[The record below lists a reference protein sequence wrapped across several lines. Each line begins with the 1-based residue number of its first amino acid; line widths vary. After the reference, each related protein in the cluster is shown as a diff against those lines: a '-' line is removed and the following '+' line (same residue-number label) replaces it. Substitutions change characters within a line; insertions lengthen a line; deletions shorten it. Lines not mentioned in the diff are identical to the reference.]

1 MFQFLM
7 FFRGKQTSAVENID
21 HDKTVEMIFDA
32 LPQVKQD
39 SRWSFAVMR
48 CIPMVFLLALL
59 TGCSTT
65 GRPEYVGGETLDA
78 QLDAYI
84 DEYVDQVL
92 DQCIELHG
100 MYNARTSPVDCAF
113 IGDLSAMHVSL
124 PSIEYHEAH
133 VEDIARMEQNWC
145 SAAGSKT
152 GKTARW
158 VRHFRRDKG
167 VISRPCFAQDVLQ
180 KMPNGR

>member
-1 MFQFLM
+1 
-7 FFRGKQTSAVENID
+7 
-21 HDKTVEMIFDA
+21 
-32 LPQVKQD
+32 
-39 SRWSFAVMR
+39 MR
-48 CIPMVFLLALL
+48 FIPMVLLLASL
-59 TGCSTT
+59 GCATS
-65 GRPEYVGGETLDA
+65 GRLEHVGGKTLDA

-84 DEYVDQVL
+84 DEYVEQVL

-113 IGDLSAMHVSL
+113 VGDLSAMHVSF
-124 PSIEYHEAH
+124 PSIAYHEAH

-167 VISRPCFAQDVLQ
+167 VISRPCFAEDVLQ
-180 KMPNGR
+180 KMYNGQ